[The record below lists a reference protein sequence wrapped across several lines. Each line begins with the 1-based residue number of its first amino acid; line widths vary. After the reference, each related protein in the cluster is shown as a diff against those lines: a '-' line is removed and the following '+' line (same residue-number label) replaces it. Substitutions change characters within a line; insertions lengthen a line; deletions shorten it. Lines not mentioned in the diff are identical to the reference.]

1 MWTRAELK
9 DRAKMCL
16 SRYYWAGVSCE
27 PDLCDPQWIWRI
39 EREYPEDYK
48 LSGAE

>member
-1 MWTRAELK
+1 MDKGRIKRQSENVSEPL
-9 DRAKMCL
+9 L
-16 SRYYWAGVSCE
+16 LGGVSCE

-48 LSGAE
+48 LTGAE